1 MGEKVLTTH
10 RAWMFASGLL
20 LGFCIFTKEN
30 DSTLESFDHA
40 LAVLEFLADESP
52 QAGHY
57 HDILMSFREAI
68 ISRQRQLSEQ
78 KIRSTNQYLDQI
90 FTNAA
95 VSHESGLTPSIS
107 VSSTGYSPPDLVRT
121 NNPALVQSDAI
132 NLDVFDN
139 SLHFGDRSIPDDAFW
154 PLDGPFDC
162 TGASFFEDT
171 V

>member
-1 MGEKVLTTH
+1 
-10 RAWMFASGLL
+10 MFASGLL
-20 LGFCIFTKEN
+20 LGFCIFAKED

-40 LAVLEFLADESP
+40 LAVLQFLADQSP

-57 HDILMSFREAI
+57 HDILISFREAI

-78 KIRSTNQYLDQI
+78 KVRSTNQYLDQI

-95 VSHESGLTPSIS
+95 GSHESGLTPSIS
-107 VSSTGYSPPDLVRT
+107 VSSTGYSPPDLVRS
-121 NNPALVQSDAI
+121 NNPALVQSNTI
-132 NLDVFDN
+132 NFDTFDN
-139 SLHFGDRSIPDDAFW
+139 SIQFDDQGISEDAFW